1 MDWHQML
8 EDAKA
13 DDSGVM
19 EVDTSYLDPYRRTG
33 AAPDTLDGRTDA
45 TPETG
50 EPTFNDGPMVPDE
63 DAVADPRAASE
74 HEVDGP
80 DHDNRLVPDASSRK
94 DRETGRTQT
103 AAGSGSGGAPAD
115 VVTAGT
121 SAPRAGTGAAAPGAR
136 DEPVE
141 PHSDQANRAGQPESA
156 HDSEDARA
164 AQHEAGRSIP
174 ARRKSDDQ
182 DAVQALTS
190 TGGVKGGS
198 IGGGNTLPDSAFRV
212 PGMDTPPQVRNL
224 PRLLVDALRKQLKA
238 AAMRERAV
246 PEEAAEAFTRRL
258 SQGALVTA
266 FLLAQLDVRLDTD
279 PATQTAAAL
288 FRSQDPL
295 LGSVAERM
303 TALEQLE
310 EGRARQFERLQQ
322 ELREVH
328 DTAAVIEQ
336 AVAYS
341 IADRTENFLRG
352 SHDIHDA
359 PIAHKD
365 AIYIRDK
372 AREETQ
378 KRAKFEQDRDG
389 RPMR

>member
-1 MDWHQML
+1 MARLVDWQQML

-19 EVDTSYLDPYRRTG
+19 DVDTSYLDPYRRTG
-33 AAPDTLDGRTDA
+33 EEPDSIDGRNDA
-45 TPETG
+45 TLENG
-50 EPTFNDGPMVPDE
+50 ELTSDDGPVGPGE
-63 DAVADPRAASE
+63 DAVADAQAASE
-74 HEVDGP
+74 HEVEGP
-80 DHDNRLVPDASSRK
+80 GHDSRMVPDTSSRK
-94 DRETGRTQT
+94 DKPT
-103 AAGSGSGGAPAD
+103 GGAPAD
-115 VVTAGT
+115 VVTT
-121 SAPRAGTGAAAPGAR
+121 GTGAPHSGSGAAGPGVR
-136 DEPVE
+136 DKPAESS
-141 PHSDQANRAGQPESA
+141 SDQASGLGQPKSGLHA
-156 HDSEDARA
+156 GDVH
-164 AQHEAGRSIP
+164 AGRHDAGSSIP
-174 ARRKSDDQ
+174 ARRRSGHQ

-190 TGGVKGGS
+190 TDQAKGGS
-198 IGGGNTLPDSAFRV
+198 AGGGNALPDSAFRV

-224 PRLLVDALRKQLKA
+224 PRLLVDALRTQLKA

-246 PEEAAEAFTRRL
+246 PEGSAEAFTCKL

-266 FLLAQLDVRLDTD
+266 FLLAQLDVGLDTD

-352 SHDIHDA
+352 SHNIHDA

-378 KRAKFEQDRDG
+378 KRAKFEQDRNG